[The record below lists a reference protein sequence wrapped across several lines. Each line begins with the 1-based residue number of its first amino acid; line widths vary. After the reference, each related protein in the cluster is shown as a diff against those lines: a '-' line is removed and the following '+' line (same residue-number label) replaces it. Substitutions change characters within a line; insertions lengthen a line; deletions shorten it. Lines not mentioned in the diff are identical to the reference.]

1 MEMGLCSE
9 SCDFTIR
16 GVQLTDK
23 AFFWLI
29 SRNTAFC
36 FLFWLLLKYAREV
49 FSLAT
54 KRSTPD
60 LILIIT
66 TLTLLAIGLIM
77 VYSASAVWAD
87 YKFQDTFFFAK
98 RQLLF
103 AGLGVVAMFFIM
115 NVDYWTWRTWAK
127 LIIIVCFIL
136 LIAVLIPGI
145 GMERNGSRSWIG
157 VGAFSVQPSEFMK
170 IAMIAFLAKYLSENQ
185 KKITSFKKGLVP
197 SLGLVFLAFG
207 MIMMQPDLGTGTVM
221 VGTCIVMIYVAGAK
235 ISHFVGLGLVGV
247 AGFVVLVLSAPYR
260 IKRIT
265 SFLDPWEDP
274 LNSGFQIIQSLY
286 AIGPGGL
293 LGLGLGQSRQKFF
306 YLPEPQ
312 TDFIFAILAE
322 ELGFIGGSFV
332 VLLFALLLWRG
343 IRIAL
348 GAPDLYGS
356 FLAVGIIAM
365 VAIQVI
371 INVGVVTGLMPVTG
385 ITLPFLSYGGS
396 SLTLMLMAVGI
407 LLNISRYAKY

>member
-1 MEMGLCSE
+1 MP
-9 SCDFTIR
+9 
-16 GVQLTDK
+16 
-23 AFFWLI
+23 
-29 SRNTAFC
+29 
-36 FLFWLLLKYAREV
+36 
-49 FSLAT
+49 T
-54 KRSTPD
+54 KKTTPD
-60 LILIIT
+60 FILMIVT
-66 TLTLLAIGLIM
+66 FMLLAVGLTM
-77 VYSASAVWAD
+77 VYSASAIWAD
-87 YKFQDTFFFAK
+87 YKFDDSFFFAK
-98 RQLLF
+98 RQMLF
-103 AGLGVVAMFFIM
+103 AGVGIIAMFFIM

-127 LIIIVCFIL
+127 VLIIVCFVL
-136 LIAVLIPGI
+136 LLLVLIPGI
-145 GMERNGSRSWIG
+145 GNVRNGSRSWIG

-170 IAMIAFLAKYLSENQ
+170 LAMIVFMAKFLSEKQ
-185 KKITSFKKGLVP
+185 KLITSFRKGLVP

-207 MIMMQPDLGTGTVM
+207 LIMLQPDLGTGTVM
-221 VGTCIVMIYVAGAK
+221 VGTCVVMIFIAGAR
-235 ISHFVGLGLVGV
+235 ISHFVWFGAAGL
-247 AGFVVLVLSAPYR
+247 AGFVALVLSAPYR

-274 LNSGFQIIQSLY
+274 LGSGFQIIQSLY

-293 LGLGLGQSRQKFF
+293 FGLGLGQSRQKFF

-332 VLLFALLLWRG
+332 ILLFALLLWRG

-365 VAIQVI
+365 VAIQVM
-371 INVGVVTGLMPVTG
+371 INIGVVTGLMPVTG

-396 SLTLMLMAVGI
+396 SLTLMLMAIGV
-407 LLNISRYAKY
+407 LLNISRYARY

>member
-1 MEMGLCSE
+1 M
-9 SCDFTIR
+9 
-16 GVQLTDK
+16 
-23 AFFWLI
+23 
-29 SRNTAFC
+29 TA
-36 FLFWLLLKYAREV
+36 
-49 FSLAT
+49 

-60 LILIIT
+60 FILVI
-66 TLTLLAIGLIM
+66 LTLLLLTIGLVM
-77 VYSASAVWAD
+77 VYSASAVWAT
-87 YKFQDTFFFAK
+87 YKFDDSFFFAK

-103 AGLGVVAMFFIM
+103 AGVGVIAMFFIM
-115 NVDYWTWRTWAK
+115 NVDYWTWRTWSK
-127 LIIIVCFIL
+127 MIIIICFFL
-136 LIAVLIPGI
+136 LVAVLIPGI

-157 VGAFSVQPSEFMK
+157 VGAFSIQPSEFMK
-170 IAMIAFLAKYLSENQ
+170 LAMIAFLAKFLSENQ

-197 SLGLVFLAFG
+197 SLGLVFTAFG
-207 MIMMQPDLGTGTVM
+207 IIMLQPDLGTGTVM
-221 VGTCIVMIYVAGAK
+221 VGTCIVMIFVSGARV
-235 ISHFVGLGLVGV
+235 IHFVWLGLIGV
-247 AGFVVLVLSAPYR
+247 AGFVALVLSAPYR

-274 LNSGFQIIQSLY
+274 LGSGFQIIQSLY

-293 LGLGLGQSRQKFF
+293 FGLGIGQSRQKFF

-332 VLLFALLLWRG
+332 ILLFGLLLWRG

-356 FLAVGIIAM
+356 FLAIGIITM
-365 VAIQVI
+365 VAIQVM
-371 INVGVVTGLMPVTG
+371 INIGVVTGLMPVTG

-396 SLTLMLMAVGI
+396 SLTLMLMAIGV
-407 LLNISRYAKY
+407 LLNVSRYSKY